1 MYQPVSLH
9 PRLFSLHCKRSA
21 YISSLYFQRFFSHR
35 PSTSDGQH
43 LHITTSNI
51 LMTAANAC
59 RAKSATTRKHREKN
73 SMLLDND
80 EYLTRVLLR
89 PVFCCFP
96 LCFFGPRRLQKTPN
110 CKFCWRKRVTKLF
123 ALFFLFLFSH
133 LLHTHK
139 KGQRGSSITQKADV
153 FRIPNKKIFLKKNS
167 LSCVT

>member
-21 YISSLYFQRFFSHR
+21 YISSLYFQRFFSYR

-89 PVFCCFP
+89 LVFCCFP
-96 LCFFGPRRLQKTPN
+96 LFFGPRRLQKTPN
-110 CKFCWRKRVTKLF
+110 CKFCWEETGYQVVCSFFSFSFFSSSAYPQKRPMRLFHNTK
-123 ALFFLFLFSH
+123 S
-133 LLHTHK
+133 
-139 KGQRGSSITQKADV
+139 R
-153 FRIPNKKIFLKKNS
+153 
-167 LSCVT
+167 CVSNTK

>member
-9 PRLFSLHCKRSA
+9 PRLFYLHCKRSA

-35 PSTSDGQH
+35 PSPPDGQH

-51 LMTAANAC
+51 LMTAANTC

-73 SMLLDND
+73 SKLLDND

-96 LCFFGPRRLQKTPN
+96 LFFGPRRLQKTPN
-110 CKFCWRKRVTKLF
+110 CKFCWRKGDTKLF
-123 ALFFLFLFSH
+123 ALFFFFFFLIFCRP
-133 LLHTHK
+133 TK
-139 KGQRGSSITQKADV
+139 KAKEAL
-153 FRIPNKKIFLKKNS
+153 P
-167 LSCVT
+167 